1 MNRIYTALACISLFI
16 ATPTSAENLA
26 GELRDLSALGF
37 QQFQDASR
45 VFVKTTEPVNYQIDD
60 SKPGVVALLL
70 ENTQV
75 SKRIN
80 QLPLDTTYFESPV
93 RMITVE
99 IIEGASPTTKIVIS
113 LREDAAFKE
122 VSKDTMLALDFS
134 R

>member
-1 MNRIYTALACISLFI
+1 MNRLYTSLACLSLFI
-16 ATPTSAENLA
+16 ATPVGAEDLA
-26 GELRDLSALGF
+26 GELRDLSTLGF

-45 VFVKTTEPVNYQIDD
+45 VFVKTTEPVNYQLDD
-60 SKPGVVALLL
+60 SKPGVVVLLL

-80 QLPLDTTYFESPV
+80 TLPLDTRYFRSPV
-93 RMITVE
+93 RLVTVE

-113 LREDAAFKE
+113 LREDAAFQE
-122 VSKDTMLALDFS
+122 VRKDTMLALDFS

>member
-1 MNRIYTALACISLFI
+1 MNRLHTALACISVFI
-16 ATPTSAENLA
+16 ATPIGAEDLA
-26 GELRDLSALGF
+26 GELRDLSSLGF

-60 SKPGVVALLL
+60 SKPGVVVLSL

-80 QLPLDTTYFESPV
+80 TLPLDTRYFKSPV
-93 RMITVE
+93 RLITVE

-113 LREDAAFKE
+113 LREDAAFQE
-122 VSKDTMLALDFS
+122 IRKDTMLALDFS